1 MMVGLGSLTAQIAAD
16 GEPAI
21 ADILTEHREETLHL
35 EFKTLSSETAFTRD
49 DRKML
54 AAAICGF
61 ANAEGGLL
69 IVGVETKKTDGVDT
83 AFAKRPVKNLNRFR
97 RVVTAALPEMLSPQ
111 HNGVSL
117 IPIADD
123 PDDNQGFLLIDV
135 PPSDNRP
142 HMSVA
147 EKRYFRRGSDGTR
160 VLDHA
165 EIRELMFATREGV
178 MEINWDIQG
187 GAASGDLRY
196 QLHIV
201 LTLRNVGRVPVVA
214 PYVRLKKH
222 GWSVTT
228 SNLQHVTTR
237 TSVDGI
243 HGIYATRDLLV
254 HVNDEIGMALCETG
268 LDFRGTGRYELAS
281 AIEVVKKEGLEHAFL
296 MLPWGEMPT
305 ELRPAKDRTVEVEG
319 FYGAENATMKDFK
332 FVIDKT
338 SLLNKFCKHMSIS

>member
-1 MMVGLGSLTAQIAAD
+1 MMAGLGSLAAQIAAD

-21 ADILTEHREETLHL
+21 AEILTEQREETLHL

-97 RVVTAALPEMLSPQ
+97 RVVTAALPGMLSPQ
-111 HNGVSL
+111 HNGVLL
-117 IPIADD
+117 IPIADG
-123 PDDNQGFLLIDV
+123 PDQGFLLIDV

-165 EIRELMFATREGV
+165 EIRELMFATREGAL
-178 MEINWDIQG
+178 EIDWGIESG
-187 GAASGDLRY
+187 PASGDLRY
-196 QLHIV
+196 HLNIV

-237 TSVDGI
+237 KSVDGI

-281 AIEVVKKEGLEHAFL
+281 AIEVVKKEGLGHALL
-296 MLPWGEMPT
+296 MVPWGEMPA
-305 ELRPAKDRTVEVEG
+305 ELRPAKDRPVEVEG

-338 SLLNKFCKHMSIS
+338 SLLDKFCKHMSMS

>member
-21 ADILTEHREETLHL
+21 AEILTEHREETLHL

-117 IPIADD
+117 I
-123 PDDNQGFLLIDV
+123 
-135 PPSDNRP
+135 
-142 HMSVA
+142 
-147 EKRYFRRGSDGTR
+147 
-160 VLDHA
+160 
-165 EIRELMFATREGV
+165 
-178 MEINWDIQG
+178 QG

-228 SNLQHVTTR
+228 SNSQHVTTR
-237 TSVDGI
+237 TFGGWHPRYLCDAGP
-243 HGIYATRDLLV
+243 ARPRQRRD
-254 HVNDEIGMALCETG
+254 
-268 LDFRGTGRYELAS
+268 RY
-281 AIEVVKKEGLEHAFL
+281 
-296 MLPWGEMPT
+296 
-305 ELRPAKDRTVEVEG
+305 G
-319 FYGAENATMKDFK
+319 FM
-332 FVIDKT
+332 
-338 SLLNKFCKHMSIS
+338 

>member
-1 MMVGLGSLTAQIAAD
+1 
-16 GEPAI
+16 
-21 ADILTEHREETLHL
+21 
-35 EFKTLSSETAFTRD
+35 
-49 DRKML
+49 
-54 AAAICGF
+54 
-61 ANAEGGLL
+61 
-69 IVGVETKKTDGVDT
+69 
-83 AFAKRPVKNLNRFR
+83 
-97 RVVTAALPEMLSPQ
+97 
-111 HNGVSL
+111 
-117 IPIADD
+117 
-123 PDDNQGFLLIDV
+123 
-135 PPSDNRP
+135 
-142 HMSVA
+142 
-147 EKRYFRRGSDGTR
+147 
-160 VLDHA
+160 
-165 EIRELMFATREGV
+165 MFATREGAL
-178 MEINWDIQG
+178 EIIWGIQG

-222 GWSVTT
+222 GWLVTT
-228 SNLQHVTTR
+228 SNSQLTTR

-296 MLPWGEMPT
+296 MLPRGVMPT
-305 ELRPAKDRTVEVEG
+305 ELRPANDRPVEVEG

-338 SLLNKFCKHMSIS
+338 SLLDKFCKHMSTPPEHYEA